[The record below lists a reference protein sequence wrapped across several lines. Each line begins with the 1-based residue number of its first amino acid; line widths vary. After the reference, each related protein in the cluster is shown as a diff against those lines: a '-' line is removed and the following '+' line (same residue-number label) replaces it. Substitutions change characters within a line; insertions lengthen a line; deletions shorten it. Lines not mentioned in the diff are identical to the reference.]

1 MTESYEL
8 YAVKYAWRDARRGEL
23 FLGGDGGDPDETIR
37 MDYFVWAAVG
47 ARRTFVVDTGFSA
60 EEVAR
65 RGRTH
70 VRQPAD
76 GLALVGVDAASAEDV
91 VLTHCH
97 YDHIGTVDDFPS
109 ARLHLQERELQ
120 YASGRYMQHATVSHS
135 FNAEEVV
142 SLVRD
147 VFGGRVVLHDGTSEL
162 AGGVSIHLIGG
173 HTGGNQVA
181 RVQTERGWVVLA
193 SDAAHYYEQLEAG
206 RLFSVVF
213 DVGAMLRGYETMG
226 ALADSPQHI
235 VPGHDP
241 QVLERYPA
249 PSPELEG
256 SWRGWTWRRRSSRRP
271 CRGGLGWAGLWP
283 AVPPHPPLCTDRGH
297 T

>member
-8 YAVKYAWRDARRGEL
+8 YALKYAWRDARRGDL
-23 FLGGDGGDPDETIR
+23 FLGGGGDPDATMR

-47 ARRTFVVDTGFSA
+47 AQRSFVIDTGFTA
-60 EEVAR
+60 QEATR

-76 GLALVGVDAASAEDV
+76 GLALIGVDAASAEDV

-97 YDHIGTVDDFPS
+97 YDHIGTVDDFPR

-120 YASGRYMQHATVSHS
+120 FASGRYMQHPAVSHS

-142 SLVRD
+142 GLVRE
-147 VFGGRVVLHDGTSEL
+147 VFGGRVVLHDGQSEL
-162 AGGVSIHLIGG
+162 AEGFSIHLLGG
-173 HTGGNQVA
+173 HTA
-181 RVQTERGWVVLA
+181 RGWVVLA
-193 SDAAHYYEQLEAG
+193 SDAAHYYDQLEQG
-206 RLFSVVF
+206 QLFSVVF
-213 DVGAMLRGYETMG
+213 DVGAMLRGYDTMRE
-226 ALADSPQHI
+226 LADSPAHV

-241 QVLERYPA
+241 RVLERYPV

-256 SWRGWTWRRRSSRRP
+256 IVARLDVEPRG
-271 CRGGLGWAGLWP
+271 
-283 AVPPHPPLCTDRGH
+283 
-297 T
+297 

>member
-1 MTESYEL
+1 MTERYEL
-8 YAVKYAWRDARRGEL
+8 YAVKYAWRDARRGDL
-23 FLGGDGGDPDETIR
+23 FLGGGGDPDASMR

-47 ARRTFVVDTGFSA
+47 AQRSFVIDTGFSA
-60 EEVAR
+60 EEAAR
-65 RGRTH
+65 RGRSH

-76 GLALVGVDAASAEDV
+76 GLALIGVDAASAEDV

-97 YDHIGTVDDFPS
+97 YDHIGTVDDFPR

-120 YASGRYMQHATVSHS
+120 FASGRYMQHSAVAHS

-142 SLVRD
+142 GLVRE
-147 VFGGRVVLHDGTSEL
+147 VFGGRVVLHDGSAEL
-162 AGGVSIHLIGG
+162 AEGVSIHLVGG

-181 RVQTERGWVVLA
+181 RVHTARGWVVLA
-193 SDAAHYYEQLEAG
+193 SDAAHYYDQLEQG

-213 DVGAMLRGYETMG
+213 DVGAMLRGYETMR
-226 ALADSPQHI
+226 ALADSPAHV

-241 QVLERYPA
+241 RVLERYPA

-256 SWRGWTWRRRSSRRP
+256 IVARLDVAPRE
-271 CRGGLGWAGLWP
+271 
-283 AVPPHPPLCTDRGH
+283 
-297 T
+297 